1 MERASV
7 GGVAL
12 CVIPYKIRSDNLEDQ
27 RIKQALAFDLS
38 MIQSQISFNSKQ
50 HTELQ
55 QCYIILQL
63 SSVQLV
69 LINFNH
75 SQQLKKVENTAR

>member
-7 GGVAL
+7 GVAL
-12 CVIPYKIRSDNLEDQ
+12 FVIHYKIRSDNLKDQ

-50 HTELQ
+50 HTKLQ
-55 QCYIILQL
+55 
-63 SSVQLV
+63 
-69 LINFNH
+69 
-75 SQQLKKVENTAR
+75 